1 MDSLDSDDSSQ
12 EHEIEGMPWCICF
25 SFFAI
30 YHTIHIG
37 IESEAEETG
46 GDDLEVADNDSDD
59 DDDEDEDEEEEE
71 EEDELVALRARREET
86 QKPVERPIVLSKPS
100 SKPRYNFI
108 QEYISLRQNTLLPQT
123 FRCKKQLFNFFYVC
137 VFLYFKSVN
146 IILFCSKK
154 MRWSGFSSKIWVSS
168 KIGRAYWVCKR
179 NTL

>member
-25 SFFAI
+25 SFFPI

-59 DDDEDEDEEEEE
+59 DDDEDEDEEGEE

-123 FRCKKQLFNFFYVC
+123 FRCKKD
-137 VFLYFKSVN
+137 
-146 IILFCSKK
+146 CSTLI
-154 MRWSGFSSKIWVSS
+154 SIQVS
-168 KIGRAYWVCKR
+168 I
-179 NTL
+179 